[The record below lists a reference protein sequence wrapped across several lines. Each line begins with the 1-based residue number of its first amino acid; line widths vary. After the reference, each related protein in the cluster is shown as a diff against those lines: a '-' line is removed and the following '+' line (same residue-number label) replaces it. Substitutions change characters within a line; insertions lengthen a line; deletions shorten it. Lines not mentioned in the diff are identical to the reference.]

1 MNLSSPIAPPLPG
14 RTRVLEVVGNAI
26 VGGMEVWVTRFIERL
41 PRDRFTVTVLCPFDG
56 HFADTL
62 RAQGVEVFVTPM
74 GDDPSWSSIMTT
86 CSLVRAAGIDVLH
99 AHLPHAHLLAALVGR
114 LCGKPVVTTV
124 HARHVSPMDLEI
136 HRAAGTHLSAV
147 CMHTYLHALS
157 MGVNA
162 AHLSCIPN
170 GVDTDV
176 FKPAEPGVHEAAGI
190 RAQLG
195 LSAGEPLVGFIG
207 RLSPEKAPEVFLR
220 AALLLRRLL
229 PEAHCV
235 LVGDGPLYGEAAG
248 FVRRFQLHD
257 RVHLLGLRLDMPA
270 VYREL
275 DLVVSTSH
283 TESRPLAVMEAM
295 ASGLPVVATRVGGV
309 PDLVEHGETGWL
321 VSARDDESI
330 ARRIAQVLAT
340 PGERERM
347 GTQARARALA
357 RLRLADSVD
366 STLEL
371 LRRMATAAASMSTP
385 RPAPIEAVGGTA
397 HQPNA
402 AHTRG
407 GSVSRA

>member
-1 MNLSSPIAPPLPG
+1 MTLPPPIAAPIPG
-14 RTRVLEVVGNAI
+14 RTRILEIVGNAI
-26 VGGMEVWVTRFIERL
+26 VGGMEVWVTRLIERL
-41 PRDRFTVTVLCPFDG
+41 PREHFSVTVLCPFEG
-56 HFADTL
+56 RFADAL
-62 RAQGVEVFVTPM
+62 RALDVEVFVTPM

-99 AHLPHAHLLAALVGR
+99 AHLPHAHLLAGLVGS
-114 LCGKPVVTTV
+114 LCGRPVVTTV
-124 HARHVSPMDLEI
+124 HSRHVSPMDVEV
-136 HRAAGTHLSAV
+136 HHAAGTHLSTV

-157 MGVNA
+157 MGVHA
-162 AHLSCIPN
+162 SHLSCIPN

-176 FKPAEPGVHEAAGI
+176 FKPGEPGVHPAAGI

-195 LSAGEPLVGFIG
+195 LSPTQPLVGFVG

-220 AALLLRRLL
+220 AALLLHRLL

-235 LVGDGPLYGEAAG
+235 LIGEGPLQAEADE

-275 DLVVSTSH
+275 DIVVSTSN

-321 VSARDDESI
+321 ANARDDETI
-330 ARRIAQVLAT
+330 ARRIAQVLGT

-347 GTQARARALA
+347 GAQARARALA
-357 RLRLADSVD
+357 RMSLADSVD

-371 LRRMATAAASMSTP
+371 LRHVATATAPAP
-385 RPAPIEAVGGTA
+385 RATPIEAVRSA
-397 HQPNA
+397 ALHKPNGA
-402 AHTRG
+402 QTRG